1 MARGRSCTS
10 SSAATETAT
19 PPDNGLVAV
28 FGAGRNGSTL
38 LGRLLDGSPCLWAH
52 APEVNYLCAWDDLA
66 GDGELSIPVRQN
78 TTTRAL
84 TRLGSHLPAD
94 VLVGEYRGHWDEIE
108 ELYISNLVEPFERQ
122 RDPAAELLRRPEWDS
137 AAFLPAFLEETR
149 LAYALDPAP
158 PRVTLFKTI
167 ETPYIDDY
175 LRVFPGLRC
184 LHIARDPV
192 GNFGSAKRTWSVHKD
207 FSFYQFG
214 HDQLETFLDARW
226 LPHARSMLRLV
237 AEQPEFHRIVRYEDL
252 KADPAG
258 CLGAICG
265 WLGVQP
271 PADPDQLTV
280 LGGRAFRRMPS
291 NPSQPGI
298 EPPSRVVADMAGE
311 FGYTDVLSARERALI
326 GHATAP
332 LAEQLGYAAAD
343 ATGRLP
349 GLRLWLRWLPIDDSE
364 RLNMRSRL
372 RFTVEILGRRAY
384 LARLLARRRPAA

>member
-1 MARGRSCTS
+1 M
-10 SSAATETAT
+10 TETAT
-19 PPDNGLVAV
+19 PPDNGIVAI

-38 LGRLLDGSPCLWAH
+38 LGRLLDGSRGLWAH
-52 APEVNYLCAWDDLA
+52 APEINYLCAWDDLA
-66 GDGELSIPVRQN
+66 ANGELSIPVRQN

-84 TRLGSHLPAD
+84 KRLNSVLPAAA
-94 VLVGEYRGHWDEIE
+94 LVGEYRGHWEEIE
-108 ELYISNLVEPFERQ
+108 DLYISNLVEPFERR
-122 RDPAAELLRRPEWDS
+122 RDPAAELLRRDEWDVAS
-137 AAFLPAFLEETR
+137 FLPAFLEETR
-149 LAYALDPAP
+149 IAYASDTTPAK
-158 PRVTLFKTI
+158 VTLFKTI

-184 LHIARDPV
+184 LHIVRDPV

-237 AEQPEFHRIVRYEDL
+237 AEQPDVHRIVRYEDL
-252 KADPAG
+252 KADPAS
-258 CLGAICG
+258 CIGAICG
-265 WLGVQP
+265 WLGVEP
-271 PADPDQLTV
+271 PADPDHLTV

-298 EPPSRVVADMAGE
+298 EPPARVVADMAAA

-326 GHATAP
+326 RHATTP
-332 LAEQLGYAAAD
+332 LAEQLGYATTAD
-343 ATGRLP
+343 TAPAGRLA

-364 RLNMRSRL
+364 RLNRRSRL
-372 RFTVEILGRRAY
+372 RFTVEIMRRRMY
-384 LARLLARRRPAA
+384 LARLLSRRRQSV